1 MEKILFIG
9 SKNDEASFTLFNY
22 FKNNR
27 NENFEFFEMDQRPI
41 FFDFPE
47 KKIDRKF
54 DNIVLLSRHSSEAK
68 INSITVHPVGN
79 FSAADLGGVPGELAP
94 SNPSLQT
101 SVLRNIINNYKGN
114 RYEITFEATHHGPRS
129 HVPLVF
135 AEIGT
140 GPENWNDPE
149 ALEALLSGFKNTIKK
164 NTENFIGAG
173 GGHYATK
180 FTKYIMENENASIG
194 HIISKFRLQEISH
207 DKIIQAFNKTEKCKG
222 ILVDKKGTNS
232 EGFKK
237 IALAADIVG
246 TEVIKI

>member
-9 SKNDEASFTLFNY
+9 SKIDEASSTIFNY

-27 NENFEFFEMDQRPI
+27 MENFEFFEMDQRPI
-41 FFDFPE
+41 FFDYPE
-47 KKIDRKF
+47 NKIDKKAY
-54 DNIVLLSRHSSEAK
+54 NIVILSRHSSEAK

-79 FSAADLGGVPGELAP
+79 FSSADLGGLPGELAP
-94 SNPSLQT
+94 SNPELQT
-101 SVLRNIINNYKGN
+101 SVLRNIINEYNGN

-129 HVPLVF
+129 DVPLLF

-149 ALEALLSGFKNTIKK
+149 ALEALLGGFKNITRK
-164 NTENFIGAG
+164 NTENYIGAG

-180 FTKYIMENENASIG
+180 FTRYIMENENAAVG
-194 HIISKFRLQEISH
+194 HIISKFRLQEISQ

-232 EGFKK
+232 DGFKK
-237 IALAADIVG
+237 IAMAADTIG